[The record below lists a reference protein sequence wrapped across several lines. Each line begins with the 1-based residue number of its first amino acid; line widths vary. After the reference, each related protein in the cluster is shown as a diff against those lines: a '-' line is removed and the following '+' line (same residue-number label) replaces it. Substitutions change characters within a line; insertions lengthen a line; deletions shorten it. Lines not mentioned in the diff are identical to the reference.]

1 MAADNGA
8 AVTQERFLNV
18 APSGAP
24 DTQGLHVPDRTLQL
38 LRDLVNVATGI
49 YFADDRLAYLRER
62 LGPLA
67 VDRGFESLLDYYY
80 LLKYDTNAEQEWA
93 RVVDTLSVQET
104 YFWRE
109 SDQLLAL
116 VDQIL
121 PRLAKAGR
129 LHVCIWSLPCASGE
143 EPLSVAMAL
152 EERGWFDR
160 MRIELH
166 AGDASEAALRK
177 AAAGRYGARAFR
189 QLSPAL
195 REKYF
200 TAEPNGREWAVN
212 PSLKARV
219 ATWSR
224 LNVVRPG
231 ESARLCG
238 ADVIFCRNLFI
249 YFTEATVRSVVERFA
264 DSMRSPAFL
273 CVGAAESLLR
283 LTTRFELQDV
293 GGAYVYAKT

>member
-1 MAADNGA
+1 M
-8 AVTQERFLNV
+8 NV
-18 APSGAP
+18 APPSAP
-24 DTQGLHVPDRTLQL
+24 DLQGLLAPDRTIQL
-38 LRDLVNVATGI
+38 LRDLVNTSTGI
-49 YFADDRLAYLRER
+49 HFGDDRLPYFRER
-62 LGPLA
+62 LAPLA
-67 VDRGFESLLDYYY
+67 IDRGFDSLLDYYY
-80 LLKYDTNAEQEWA
+80 LLKYDKDAEQEWA
-93 RVVDTLSVQET
+93 RVIDTLSVQET

-109 SDQLLAL
+109 FDQLSAL

-129 LHVCIWSLPCASGE
+129 LSVCIWSLPCASGE
-143 EPLSVAMAL
+143 EPLSLAMAL
-152 EERGWFDR
+152 KEGGWFDR
-160 MRIELH
+160 LRIELH
-166 AGDASEAALRK
+166 AADASEAALRK
-177 AAAGRYGARAFR
+177 ATAGRYGARAFR

-200 TAEPNGREWAVN
+200 TVESNGREWAVN
-212 PSLKARV
+212 PSLKAHV
-219 ATWSR
+219 TSWSR
-224 LNVVRPG
+224 LNVVRRD

-264 DSMRSPAFL
+264 DSMRSPGFL

-293 GGAYVYAKT
+293 GGAYVYART